1 MSQQDQTPY
10 VPTPEEIRRKCEEF
24 QSRWS
29 EEERQIRAGLW
40 PEDQHNAAEDEELG

>member
-10 VPTPEEIRRKCEEF
+10 VPTPEEIQRKCEEL

-29 EEERQIRAGLW
+29 EEELLIRAGLW
-40 PEDQHNAAEDEELG
+40 PEDEEDVAGEE